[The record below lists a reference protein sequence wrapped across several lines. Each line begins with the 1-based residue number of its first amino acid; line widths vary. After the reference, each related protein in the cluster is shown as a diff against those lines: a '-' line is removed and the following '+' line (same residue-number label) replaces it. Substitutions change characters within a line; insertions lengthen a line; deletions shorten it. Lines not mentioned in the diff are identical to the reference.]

1 MLRFAS
7 IFVLSCAAMFA
18 QATSQIQGV
27 VRDTSGLP
35 IPGADVKATQTDTGA
50 ERTAVSGSD
59 GNYVLSNLAIGPYR
73 LEVSKSGF
81 ANYVQTGIVLQVAT
95 NPTIDVA
102 LGVSAVSQTVQVEAN
117 ATQVETENT
126 SLGTVIENKRIIDL
140 PLNGRQA
147 TDLIQLTPAT
157 IPAGVN
163 GTAGFPGG
171 QNIAIAGGQLSG
183 IGYFLDGTLYNNP
196 FDATNLP
203 FPFPDALE
211 EFKVETSTLTAQ
223 NGLHSAAAINAVVK
237 SGTNAFHGD
246 AFEFLRNGDLNARN
260 FFAAKRDTL
269 KRNQF
274 GGTVGGPIK
283 KNKLFFFAGYQ
294 GTITR
299 QDPTDQTTFVPTAQ
313 MLQGNFGPWETAC
326 NGNKTLAAPYVN
338 NVLPASLISPQALAI
353 AKMLPAPNS
362 SSDPCGKVTY
372 GAVTQINQHQVLG
385 RVDYQISQKQ
395 SLFRAL
401 YGHHVCPASR
411 LQPDREYSRVNSR
424 RSQRSGAIRH
434 HRPHLPDHQQ
444 HRQRLP
450 GGLQSRR
457 RPPR

>member
-1 MLRFAS
+1 MLRLA
-7 IFVLSCAAMFA
+7 FVFTLSCAAIFA

-27 VRDTSGLP
+27 VRDASGSP
-35 IPGADVKATQTDTGA
+35 VPGAEVKATQTDTGA
-50 ERTAVSGSD
+50 VRTATSGND
-59 GNYVLSNLAIGPYR
+59 GGYVLSNLAIGPYR
-73 LEVSKSGF
+73 LDVSKSGF
-81 ANYVQTGIVLQVAT
+81 STYVQSGIVLQVAT
-95 NPTIDVA
+95 SPNIDVQ
-102 LGVSAVSQTVQVEAN
+102 LSVGAVSETVQVEAN
-117 ATQVETENT
+117 AARVETENT
-126 SLGTVIENKRIIDL
+126 SVGTVIENQRIIDL

-147 TDLIQLTPAT
+147 TDLIQLTGAA

-171 QNIAIAGGQLSG
+171 QNIAIAGGLLSG
-183 IGYFLDGTLYNNP
+183 VGYFLDGSLYNNP

-203 FPFPDALE
+203 FPFPDALQ

-223 NGLHSAAAINAVVK
+223 NGMHSAAAINAVVK

-246 AFEFLRNGDLNARN
+246 AFDFLRNGDLNARN

-274 GGTVGGPIK
+274 GGTVGGPIL

-313 MLQGNFGPWETAC
+313 MLAGNFTTWESVC

-338 NVLPASLISPQALAI
+338 NILPSSLISPQALAI
-353 AKMLPAPNS
+353 AKMLPAPNNPA
-362 SSDPCGKVTY
+362 DPCGKVTY

-385 RVDYQISQKQ
+385 RVDYQINRSNR
-395 SLFRAL
+395 SSAATWR
-401 YGHHVCPASR
+401 PPTS
-411 LQPDREYSRVNSR
+411 SR
-424 RSQRSGAIRH
+424 RLTA
-434 HRPHLPDHQQ
+434 
-444 HRQRLP
+444 
-450 GGLQSRR
+450 
-457 RPPR
+457 